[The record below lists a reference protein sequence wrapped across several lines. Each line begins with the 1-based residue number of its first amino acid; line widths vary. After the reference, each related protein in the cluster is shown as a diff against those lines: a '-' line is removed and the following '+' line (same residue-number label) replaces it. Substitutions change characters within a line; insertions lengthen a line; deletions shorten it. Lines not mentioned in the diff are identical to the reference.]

1 MFVDLP
7 HFLPAL
13 KFQSLTGMVDAKC
26 MIVILISA
34 CVYDD
39 VLRGGGGEPESI
51 FRNETSFL
59 VLLWGNA
66 V

>member
-13 KFQSLTGMVDAKC
+13 KFQNLTGMVDVKC

-39 VLRGGGGEPESI
+39 VLRGGGGEPEH
-51 FRNETSFL
+51 FQKPEVFL